1 MPQPRQS
8 QRRPQNGRPPQNMRG
23 QSQAIESSTRS
34 KSKQK
39 KPVTAGKAFAL
50 GLLASFIL
58 LLLFSAGLIF
68 VAFSRTAAEEAQYAQ
83 MLSDAEN
90 QVLEASV
97 DVAFSPAESIRQ
109 KALAPSASITIES
122 TENDLTKTTH
132 GAGVIL
138 SATGDIVTNYH
149 VIKNAKNILVTI
161 GEIDYPASVTGMD
174 ESSDIAMLKIEAKDL
189 PVAVIGSSGAVKQGD
204 FVMSVGNP
212 YGLNDSMSSGVVSAL
227 GRNMTLPNDQSTIMY
242 ANMIQ
247 TDCQVTLGN
256 SGGGLYNAHGELIGI
271 NTLLLSDDSNSD
283 SLSYAIP
290 IDFVRPIAER
300 LIAGKPA
307 AHASLGVSI
316 SDVPDDAVNKY
327 GLIDDHGAYIT
338 NVTPSGPAETSGIV
352 ANDII
357 SEYNGKKVTNAQDLL
372 FKIRASVIND
382 QVQLKVLREGRE
394 MTFTVKVGSDV

>member
-1 MPQPRQS
+1 MPNNRQ
-8 QRRPQNGRPPQNMRG
+8 QRRPQNDMRR
-23 QSQAIESSTRS
+23 QSQTIENSTRS
-34 KSKQK
+34 KTKQK

-68 VAFSRTAAEEAQYAQ
+68 VAFARTAAEEAQYAQ

-90 QVLEASV
+90 KVIEASV

-109 KALAPSASITIES
+109 KALAPSVALMIES
-122 TENDLTKTTH
+122 VENDLPKTTY
-132 GAGVIL
+132 GSGVVL

-149 VIKNAKNILVTI
+149 VIKDAKNITAI
-161 GEIDYPASVTGMD
+161 INEIEYPASVTGID
-174 ESSDIAMLKIEAKDL
+174 ETSDIAMIKIEAKDL
-189 PVAVIGSSGAVKQGD
+189 PVATIGSSAAVKQGD

-212 YGLNDSMSSGVVSAL
+212 YGLNDSMSTGIVSAL
-227 GRNMTLPNDQSTIMY
+227 GRNMTLPSGQITIMY

-247 TDCQVTLGN
+247 TDTQVNLGN
-256 SGGGLYNAHGELIGI
+256 SGGGLYNARGELIGI

-283 SLSYAIP
+283 SLGYAIP

-307 AHASLGVSI
+307 AHASLGVAI
-316 SDVPDDAVNKY
+316 SDVPDDAVAKY
-327 GLIDDHGAYIT
+327 GLLDDQGAYVT
-338 NVTPSGPAETSGIV
+338 SVTPSGPAETSGIV

-357 SEYNGKKVTNAQDLL
+357 FEYNGKKVLNAQDLL
-372 FKIRASVIND
+372 YKIRASAIND
-382 QVQLKVLREGRE
+382 QIQVKVKREGRE
-394 MTFTVKVGSDV
+394 MSFTVKIGSDV

>member
-1 MPQPRQS
+1 M
-8 QRRPQNGRPPQNMRG
+8 
-23 QSQAIESSTRS
+23 
-34 KSKQK
+34 
-39 KPVTAGKAFAL
+39 
-50 GLLASFIL
+50 
-58 LLLFSAGLIF
+58 
-68 VAFSRTAAEEAQYAQ
+68 
-83 MLSDAEN
+83 
-90 QVLEASV
+90 
-97 DVAFSPAESIRQ
+97 
-109 KALAPSASITIES
+109 
-122 TENDLTKTTH
+122 
-132 GAGVIL
+132 
-138 SATGDIVTNYH
+138 
-149 VIKNAKNILVTI
+149 IKNAKNILVTI

-204 FVMSVGNP
+204 FVTSVGNP